1 MASLLKRG
9 DLETFDLN
17 DKKELDREFYRN
29 YDVIMHERE
38 LKAQGIDPKTYDE
51 NQEYEDEYDDTY
63 DANTNACDE
72 VEPEFYIKYLI
83 KLKSTS
89 KRF

>member
-1 MASLLKRG
+1 
-9 DLETFDLN
+9 
-17 DKKELDREFYRN
+17 
-29 YDVIMHERE
+29 MHERE

-72 VEPEFYIKYLI
+72 IEPEFYIK
-83 KLKSTS
+83 
-89 KRF
+89 